1 VAKYFS
7 GKDGALLVDDVEVS
21 QLQNWSFSQSM
32 SILEIT
38 AMGDTDRTI
47 KPGVRSY
54 SGSARAY
61 YYTSTAT
68 DAPNVTK
75 LLEAAL
81 KTSGTES
88 SRVTLILRMEETAG
102 SDTNA
107 RDLKVNAYVTSVGL
121 SSSVGEISSVDFS
134 FEVDGAPTVNTINT

>member
-68 DAPNVTK
+68 SAPNVTK

-81 KTSGTES
+81 EDSGTES
-88 SRVTLILRMEETAG
+88 SKVTLVLRMEETAG
-102 SDTNA
+102 SSTNA
-107 RDLKVNAYVTSVGL
+107 RDLKVDAYITSVGL
-121 SSSVGEISSVDFS
+121 SSAVGEISSVDFS

>member
-1 VAKYFS
+1 MAKYFS
-7 GKDGALLVDDVEVS
+7 GKDGALYVDDVEVT

-68 DAPNVTK
+68 SAPNVTK

-81 KTSGTES
+81 KDSGTES

-102 SDTNA
+102 SATNA
-107 RDLKVNAYVTSVGL
+107 RDIKVNVYVTSVGL

>member
-1 VAKYFS
+1 
-7 GKDGALLVDDVEVS
+7 
-21 QLQNWSFSQSM
+21 M

-68 DAPNVTK
+68 SAPNVTK

-81 KTSGTES
+81 EDSGTES
-88 SRVTLILRMEETAG
+88 SKVTLVLRMEETAG
-102 SDTNA
+102 SSTNA
-107 RDLKVNAYVTSVGL
+107 RDLKVDAYITSVGL
-121 SSSVGEISSVDFS
+121 SSAVGEISSVDFS

>member
-1 VAKYFS
+1 
-7 GKDGALLVDDVEVS
+7 
-21 QLQNWSFSQSM
+21 M

-47 KPGVRSY
+47 RPGVRSY

-68 DAPNVTK
+68 SAPNVTG

-81 KTSGTES
+81 KDTGTDSG
-88 SRVTLILRMEETAG
+88 RVTLIFRMEETAG
-102 SDTNA
+102 SPTNA
-107 RDLKVNAYVTSVGL
+107 RDITVEAYVTSVGL
-121 SSSVGEISSVDFS
+121 SSAVGEISSVDFS
-134 FEVDGAPTVNTINT
+134 FEVDGAPTSNSLNT

>member
-1 VAKYFS
+1 MGRYFS
-7 GKDGALLVDDVEVS
+7 GKDGKLLVGGTTVG

-61 YYTSTAT
+61 YYTSTST
-68 DAPNVTK
+68 SAPNVTS
-75 LLEAAL
+75 LLAAAL
-81 KTSGTES
+81 KSSGTDS
-88 SRVTLILRMEETAG
+88 SVVQLVLRMEEVAD
-102 SDTNA
+102 SATNA
-107 RDLKVNAYVTSVGL
+107 RDITFNAYITSVSM
-121 SSSVGEISSVDFS
+121 SSSVGEISSVDFNW
-134 FEVDGAPTVNTINT
+134 EADGAPVSDTITT

>member
-1 VAKYFS
+1 MAKYFS

-102 SDTNA
+102 SATNA

-134 FEVDGAPTVNTINT
+134 WEADGAPSSNNLNA

>member
-1 VAKYFS
+1 
-7 GKDGALLVDDVEVS
+7 
-21 QLQNWSFSQSM
+21 M

-68 DAPNVTK
+68 SAPNVTK

-81 KTSGTES
+81 EDSGTES
-88 SRVTLILRMEETAG
+88 SKVTLILRMEETAG
-102 SDTNA
+102 SDVNA
-107 RDLKVNAYVTSVGL
+107 RDITVDAYITSVGL

-134 FEVDGAPTVNTINT
+134 FEVDGAPSVDTIST

>member
-1 VAKYFS
+1 MSGYFS
-7 GKDGALLVDDVEVS
+7 GKDGALLVGGSEVG

-61 YYTSTAT
+61 YYTSSSTSN
-68 DAPNVTK
+68 PNVTD
-75 LLEAAL
+75 LLNAAI
-81 KTSGTES
+81 KESGTES
-88 SRVTLILRMEETAG
+88 TPVTLLLRMEETTG
-102 SDTNA
+102 SSLDHQ
-107 RDLKVNAYVTSVGL
+107 KK
-121 SSSVGEISSVDFS
+121 
-134 FEVDGAPTVNTINT
+134 

>member
-1 VAKYFS
+1 MAKYFS

-54 SGSARAY
+54 SGSARA
-61 YYTSTAT
+61 
-68 DAPNVTK
+68 
-75 LLEAAL
+75 
-81 KTSGTES
+81 
-88 SRVTLILRMEETAG
+88 
-102 SDTNA
+102 
-107 RDLKVNAYVTSVGL
+107 
-121 SSSVGEISSVDFS
+121 
-134 FEVDGAPTVNTINT
+134 

>member
-1 VAKYFS
+1 
-7 GKDGALLVDDVEVS
+7 
-21 QLQNWSFSQSM
+21 M

-102 SDTNA
+102 SATNA

>member
-1 VAKYFS
+1 MAKYFS

-54 SGSARAY
+54 AGSARAY
-61 YYTSTAT
+61 YYTATSTS
-68 DAPNVTK
+68 APNVTK

-81 KTSGTES
+81 KSSGTES
-88 SRVTLILRMEETAG
+88 SRITLILRMEETAG
-102 SDTNA
+102 TDVNA
-107 RDLKVNAYVTSVGL
+107 RDIKVNAYVTSVGL

>member
-1 VAKYFS
+1 
-7 GKDGALLVDDVEVS
+7 
-21 QLQNWSFSQSM
+21 M

>member
-7 GKDGALLVDDVEVS
+7 GKDGALYVDEVEVS

-61 YYTSTAT
+61 YYTSGAT
-68 DAPNVTK
+68 SAPNVTK

-81 KTSGTES
+81 KGSGTES
-88 SRVTLILRMEETAG
+88 SSVTLILRMEETPG
-102 SDTNA
+102 SATNA
-107 RDLKVNAYVTSVGL
+107 RDIKVNAYVTSVGL

-134 FEVDGAPTVNTINT
+134 FEVDGAPIVNTINT